1 MKMKYLII
9 SSIFVL
15 GTIAN
20 ALEPLRV
27 DNIKTVGR
35 LTYFQA
41 EGEYSYVLPSG
52 FNTTLECES
61 LGQKTQCL
69 FYLYNNINDDEQ
81 KHISLIGPAIALSP
95 LHNVVSKVEENIK
108 SSSIDTNFD
117 KIKLLNT
124 MVVSPAPYAMM
135 RFVVTKERGLELQN
149 LYKTTGLGK
158 FNQKVTLRVTDTDFF
173 LGIKDGHEFKNK
185 LLDLDGKNIR
195 SWNLRSTIQDIIKD
209 LAIVSKGYSETE
221 RTTLIV
227 EKVMAVY
234 FKKTGFATY
243 QIKTDIVRNIDD
255 SVIFID
261 DTQGGLPY
269 QCEVS
274 LEIKENAKPITKCNE
289 IE

>member
-1 MKMKYLII
+1 MKYLII
-9 SSIFVL
+9 SSLFIF
-15 GTIAN
+15 GTIAS

-27 DNIKTVGR
+27 DNIKSAGR

-41 EGEYSYVLPSG
+41 DGEYSYVLPSG

-69 FYLYNNINDDEQ
+69 FYLYNNISDDEQ
-81 KHISLIGPAIALSP
+81 KQINLIGPAIALSP

-108 SSSIDTNFD
+108 SNNIDINFD

-124 MVVSPAPYAMM
+124 MVVSPAPYAMT
-135 RFVVTKERGLELQN
+135 RFVVSKDRGIELQN
-149 LYKTTGLGK
+149 LYKTTGIGK
-158 FNQKVTLRVTDTDFF
+158 FTQKVSLRVTETDFF
-173 LGIKDGHEFKNK
+173 LGFNDGHKFKNK

-195 SWNLRSTIQDIIKD
+195 SWNLISTVQDIIKD
-209 LAIVSKGYSETE
+209 LAIVSKGYSESE
-221 RTTLIV
+221 RTTLIIDKIM
-227 EKVMAVY
+227 EAY

-243 QIKTDIVRNIDD
+243 QVKTDAVRNIDNT
-255 SVIFID
+255 VIFID
-261 DTQGGLPY
+261 DTQGSLPY

-274 LEIKENAKPITKCNE
+274 LELKENAKPITKCND